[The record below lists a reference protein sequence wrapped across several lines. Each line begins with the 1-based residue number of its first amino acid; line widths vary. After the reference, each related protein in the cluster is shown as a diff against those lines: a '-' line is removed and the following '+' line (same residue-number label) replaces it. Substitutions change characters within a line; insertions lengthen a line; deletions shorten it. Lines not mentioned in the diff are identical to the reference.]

1 MAEVIW
7 GLATSHVPSIGAA
20 MDRQKTEDP
29 NWKALFDGYAPARA
43 WLAEH
48 RPDVAI
54 VVYNDHANGI
64 DLDFVPTFGL
74 GTAERYR
81 VADEGFGPRQVPDV
95 VGDPDLSLH
104 LVESLIDE
112 GFDLTVFQELDVDH
126 GLTVPLS
133 VWTPDPGDAWP
144 CPVVPVLVNVIQ
156 YPQPTAARCYALGQA
171 LGRAIRSYRDDVTV
185 GILGTGRHVP
195 PAGGCAGG
203 LHQPR
208 VRPHV
213 DETIETDPAQLATL
227 SREELIRQAGSEGIE
242 LIMWLVMRGAMS
254 EQITKVHS
262 DYFVPASNT
271 AAGLA
276 SCFDNRVPSRHRVP
290 ERRQPREP
298 RPDRPR
304 HGHPGLPEERLREP
318 RLRGDPVQEDRGGSA
333 GPRAEGR
340 AADRHRLPRQ
350 GAGRH
355 DRPHGRPRR
364 PRLPVAPHLSAQQVR
379 SRAHL
384 ADSSRAVARQAS
396 PTSSSS
402 AGTRR
407 TTPPSSSMR
416 TTCSSR
422 CTSSITASPTSASG
436 VIRRVTRP
444 RRRSRCSR
452 R

>member
-29 NWKALFDGYAPARA
+29 NWKDLFDGYAPARA

-133 VWTPDPGDAWP
+133 VWTPEPGDSWP
-144 CPVVPVLVNVIQ
+144 CPVVPLLVNVIQ

-185 GILGTGRHVP
+185 GILAPVACPTSW
-195 PAGGCAGG
+195 
-203 LHQPR
+203 R
-208 VRPHV
+208 VR
-213 DETIETDPAQLATL
+213 A
-227 SREELIRQAGSEGIE
+227 R
-242 LIMWLVMRGAMS
+242 
-254 EQITKVHS
+254 
-262 DYFVPASNT
+262 ASSTPSST
-271 AAGLA
+271 ACGW
-276 SCFDNRVPSRHRVP
+276 RPSRP
-290 ERRQPREP
+290 TRR
-298 RPDRPR
+298 
-304 HGHPGLPEERLREP
+304 
-318 RLRGDPVQEDRGGSA
+318 SW
-333 GPRAEGR
+333 
-340 AADRHRLPRQ
+340 
-350 GAGRH
+350 
-355 DRPHGRPRR
+355 
-364 PRLPVAPHLSAQQVR
+364 
-379 SRAHL
+379 
-384 ADSSRAVARQAS
+384 QAS
-396 PTSSSS
+396 
-402 AGTRR
+402 A
-407 TTPPSSSMR
+407 
-416 TTCSSR
+416 
-422 CTSSITASPTSASG
+422 A
-436 VIRRVTRP
+436 
-444 RRRSRCSR
+444 RS
-452 R
+452 